1 MELLLATAFFAW
13 TALGD
18 PKPVTATA
26 TTTTLPPECL
36 DDEDCDDGDECT
48 DDTCDDNGDCQ
59 FMPVLVDEQASCVI
73 DNIRDIQSE
82 PPALAC
88 AGACRCASL
97 TPLLDRADRLIMHR
111 ST

>member
-1 MELLLATAFFAW
+1 MSPLTCAESPMR
-13 TALGD
+13 ALVNAGTIM
-18 PKPVTATA
+18 P
-26 TTTTLPPECL
+26 TTSEARKSRNPCQMSRRRM
-36 DDEDCDDGDECT
+36 DGPRST
-48 DDTCDDNGDCQ
+48 PAHV
-59 FMPVLVDEQASCVI
+59 M

>member
-1 MELLLATAFFAW
+1 M
-13 TALGD
+13 
-18 PKPVTATA
+18 
-26 TTTTLPPECL
+26 
-36 DDEDCDDGDECT
+36 
-48 DDTCDDNGDCQ
+48 
-59 FMPVLVDEQASCVI
+59 